1 MIALGTV
8 CFGECMC
15 DKRRQALK
23 QCTHRHDEV
32 VASKS
37 GRQGAVILAILLGSG
52 SSEAEVAIVAVWD
65 HAGDANLFDGD
76 GIWL

>member
-1 MIALGTV
+1 
-8 CFGECMC
+8 MC

-37 GRQGAVILAILLGSG
+37 GRQGAVVLAILLDSG
-52 SSEAEVAIVAVWD
+52 CNEADVAIVAVWD
-65 HAGDANLFDGD
+65 HAGAANLFDGD
-76 GIWL
+76 GICMALVD